1 MGIWQR
7 TRSWAGG
14 GRTTSRLRH
23 RRYELFLDLC
33 HVRPDEKIL
42 DVGAGGGNALERFN
56 TTNPI
61 VAVDLAPK
69 ANGSYLE
76 AANVTV
82 AVADGTALPYGDGEF
97 PIIFSNS
104 VIEHVPKD
112 LQPRFAAEVG
122 RVGRRY
128 FVQTPNRY
136 FPIEPHY
143 QLPLFQF
150 LPRAAQR
157 WLNRHFTLGWREK
170 GFWEDVQLLSARDMK
185 RLFPDAEIHRER
197 YFGLTKSLM
206 AVRR

>member
-14 GRTTSRLRH
+14 GRTTSRLRQ
-23 RRYELFLDLC
+23 RRYQLFLDLC
-33 HVRPDEKIL
+33 HVRPEEKIL

-76 AANVTV
+76 APNVTV

-97 PIIFSNS
+97 PVIFSNS
-104 VIEHVPKD
+104 VIEHVPKE

-150 LPRAAQR
+150 LPRNAQQ